1 MIIVQMAADKVKFGY
16 MPDDESCCSSLS
28 DNIINYIFD
37 LNDYSKDIS
46 PAVNEICNSMNPN
59 EKEVLNNVLNKFYNN
74 LNE

>member
-1 MIIVQMAADKVKFGY
+1 MIIVQMAIDKIESGY
-16 MPDDESCCSSLS
+16 MPDDESFYPSLT

-46 PAVNEICNSMNPN
+46 PAVNEICNSMNSN
-59 EKEVLNNVLNKFYNN
+59 EKEVLNSVLNKFCNN